1 MSDQIPQPP
10 GQHEVLTSPGGA
22 PVPPGGSSG
31 GRFGGRALVVT
42 GIAVGGAAL
51 LGGGVWAAISFLGA
65 GPQPAEALPDST
77 IGYVSIDLDPS
88 GKQKIEGIK
97 TLRKFE
103 AFRDEVDLDPNAD
116 LREELF
122 DLIQEDAGCD
132 SLDYDDDIEP
142 WIGKRA
148 GFAAVDLGGDEPVP
162 AIVVQTSSA
171 KKAEDG
177 VKALK
182 DCLGGDSTGHAIKG
196 DWLILAEDQDTA
208 DELLEATE
216 KASLADDED
225 YQKWTDEVGDPGF
238 VNLYAA
244 PEAGPYIADL
254 VASELGADTDLTYDD
269 EPVAP
274 DPATEE
280 IEKAFEDFQGMAGT
294 IRFAG
299 GSVELEVAGQTGDDA
314 VTAAIGAG
322 DAGDDVLATLPEDTA
337 AAYGVGFG
345 EDWFE
350 PVVEQLLAAT
360 GEESTIDEVV
370 ADLEAES
377 GLALPEDAETLAG
390 ESLAIALGGNTDA
403 EAFDS
408 GDPSEIE
415 AGLKV
420 KGEPDDIEQVL
431 DKLRPQ
437 AAEEGETLVSEEGDD
452 GTVAIGM
459 NESYIGT
466 LTEDGDLGGSDTF
479 QSVVPDADD
488 ASSVLFVN
496 FDASDDWLDTL
507 LRDLGAPEE
516 IVDNVAPLSALGL
529 STWTEDGVS
538 HGLLKVT
545 TD

>member
-1 MSDQIPQPP
+1 VSDQFPP
-10 GQHEVLTSPGGA
+10 SGQQEVLASPGGE
-22 PVPPGGSSG
+22 PLPKP

-42 GIAVGGAAL
+42 GAAVGGAAL

-103 AFRDEVDLDPNAD
+103 AFRDEVDLDPKAD
-116 LREELF
+116 LRQELF

-132 SLDYDDDIEP
+132 GLDYDDDIEP

-171 KKAEDG
+171 KKAEEG
-177 VKALK
+177 VEALK
-182 DCLGGDSTGHAIKG
+182 ECFGGDQTGHAVKG

-225 YQKWTDEVGDPGF
+225 YEKWTDEVGDPGF
-238 VNLYAA
+238 LNLYAA
-244 PEAGPYIADL
+244 PEAGPFISDL
-254 VASELGADTDLTYDD
+254 IVDELDSDTDFSYDD
-269 EPVAP
+269 EPVP
-274 DPATEE
+274 PTDDKQTEK

-294 IRFAG
+294 IRFAD
-299 GSVELEVAGQTGDDA
+299 GSVELEVAGQAGDDD
-314 VTAAIGAG
+314 VTAAIGQG
-322 DAGDDVLATLPEDTA
+322 TAGDDVLATLPEDTA

-345 EDWFE
+345 KDWFE

-360 GEESTIDEVV
+360 GEDMTVQEAIT
-370 ADLEAES
+370 DLEAES

-390 ESLAIALGGNTDA
+390 ESLAIAVGGDIDA
-403 EAFDS
+403 DTFDH
-408 GDPSEIE
+408 GDPTEIE
-415 AGLKV
+415 AGVKV
-420 KGEPDDIEQVL
+420 KGDADQIEQVI

-437 AAEEGETLVSEEGDD
+437 VEEEGDTIVTAEDD
-452 GTVAIGM
+452 GMVAIGA
-459 NESYIGT
+459 NEDYVDT
-466 LTEDGDLGGSDTF
+466 LKGDGDLGGNDTF
-479 QSVVPDADD
+479 KAVVPDAED
-488 ASSVLFVN
+488 ASSILYVN
-496 FDASDDWLDTL
+496 FDASDDWLTTL
-507 LRDLGAPEE
+507 LRDLGAPDDL
-516 IVDNVAPLSALGL
+516 VSNVAPLSALGI
-529 STWTEDGVS
+529 SSWTEDDVT
-538 HGLLKVT
+538 HGLLKIT

>member
-1 MSDQIPQPP
+1 MSDQFPP
-10 GQHEVLTSPGGA
+10 SGQQEVLTSPGGE
-22 PVPPGGSSG
+22 PLPKS

-42 GIAVGGAAL
+42 GAAVGGAAL

-103 AFRDEVDLDPNAD
+103 AFRDEVDLDPKAD
-116 LREELF
+116 LREELY

-132 SLDYDDDIEP
+132 SLDYGDDIEP

-171 KKAEDG
+171 KKAEEG
-177 VKALK
+177 VEAIK
-182 DCLGGDSTGHAIKG
+182 DCFGGDATGHAVKG

-216 KASLADDED
+216 KGSLADDED

-244 PEAGPYIADL
+244 PEAGPFISDL
-254 VASELGADTDLTYDD
+254 IVDELDSDTDISYDD
-269 EPVAP
+269 DPVP
-274 DPATEE
+274 PADDKKTEE
-280 IEKAFEDFQGMAGT
+280 IEKAFENFQGMAGT
-294 IRFAG
+294 IRFAD
-299 GSVELEVAGQTGDDA
+299 GSVELEVAGQTGDDEVA
-314 VTAAIGAG
+314 AAIGDG
-322 DAGDDVLATLPEDTA
+322 TAGDDVLATLPEDTA
-337 AAYGVGFG
+337 AAYGVGLG
-345 EDWFE
+345 KDWFE
-350 PVVEQLLAAT
+350 PVVEQLLAVS
-360 GEESTIDEVV
+360 GEDLTVEEAI
-370 ADLEAES
+370 ADLESDS

-390 ESLAIALGGNTDA
+390 ESLAIAVGGDIDA
-403 EAFDS
+403 DAFDQ
-408 GDPSEIE
+408 GDAASIE
-415 AGLKV
+415 VGVKV
-420 KGEPDDIEQVL
+420 KGDADQIEQVI

-437 AAEEGETLVSEEGDD
+437 IEREGESIATAEDD
-452 GTVAIGM
+452 GMVAIGA
-459 NESYIGT
+459 NRDYVDT
-466 LTEDGDLGGSDTF
+466 LKGDGDLGRNDTF
-479 QSVVPDADD
+479 QTVVPDAED
-488 ASSVLFVN
+488 ASSILYAN
-496 FDASDDWLDTL
+496 FDASDDWLTTL
-507 LRDLGAPEE
+507 LRDLGAPDDL
-516 IVDNVAPLSALGL
+516 VSNVEPLSALGI
-529 STWTEDGVS
+529 SSWTEDDVT

>member
-1 MSDQIPQPP
+1 MSDQLPPP
-10 GQHEVLTSPGGA
+10 GQHEFLVSPGGEQL
-22 PVPPGGSSG
+22 PKSG

-42 GIAVGGAAL
+42 GAAVGGAAL
-51 LGGGVWAAISFLGA
+51 LGGGVWAAMSFLGA

-103 AFRDEVDLDPNAD
+103 AFRDEVDLDPDAD
-116 LREELF
+116 LRKELF

-132 SLDYDDDIEP
+132 SVDYDDDVEP

-162 AIVVQTSSA
+162 AIVVQASNA
-171 KKAEDG
+171 NKAEKG
-177 VKALK
+177 VEAIKE
-182 DCLGGDSTGHAIKG
+182 CFGGDATGYAIKG

-244 PEAGPYIADL
+244 PEAGPFISDL
-254 VASELGADTDLTYDD
+254 IVNELDSDDYVTYGD
-269 EPVAP
+269 EPVP
-274 DPATEE
+274 PADDKSTEE

-294 IRFAG
+294 IRFAD
-299 GSVELEVAGQTGDDA
+299 GSVELEVAGQTGGDEA
-314 VTAAIGAG
+314 TAAIGAG
-322 DAGDDVLATLPEDTA
+322 DAGDDVLATLPDDTA

-360 GEESTIDEVV
+360 GEDLTFDEAI
-370 ADLEAES
+370 ADLESES

-390 ESLAIALGGNTDA
+390 ESLAIAVGGDIDA
-403 EAFDS
+403 DTFDN
-408 GDPSEIE
+408 GDPSEIQ

-420 KGEPDDIEQVL
+420 KGDPDDIEQVL

-437 AAEEGETLVSEEGDD
+437 IEEEGESLVFKENDD
-452 GTVAIGM
+452 TVAIGV
-459 NESYIGT
+459 NQDYVDT
-466 LTEDGDLGGSDTF
+466 LTEEGDLGDDDTF
-479 QSVVPDADD
+479 KAVVPDADD
-488 ASSVLFVN
+488 ASSILYVN

-507 LRDLGAPEE
+507 LRDLGAPDEL
-516 IVDNVAPLSALGL
+516 VTNLAPLSAVGI
-529 STWTEDGVS
+529 SSWTEDDTT

>member
-1 MSDQIPQPP
+1 M
-10 GQHEVLTSPGGA
+10 
-22 PVPPGGSSG
+22 
-31 GRFGGRALVVT
+31 VT
-42 GIAVGGAAL
+42 GAAIGGAAL

-103 AFRDEVDLDPNAD
+103 AFRDEVDLDPKAD
-116 LREELF
+116 LRKELF

-132 SLDYDDDIEP
+132 ALDYDDDIEP

-162 AIVVQTSSA
+162 AIVVQISSA
-171 KKAEDG
+171 KKAEEG
-177 VKALK
+177 VEALK
-182 DCLGGDSTGHAIKG
+182 DCFGGDATGHAVKG

-244 PEAGPYIADL
+244 PEAGPFISDL
-254 VASELGADTDLTYDD
+254 IVDELDSDTDISYDD
-269 EPVAP
+269 EPVP
-274 DPATEE
+274 PADDKKTEE

-294 IRFAG
+294 IRFAD
-299 GSVELEVAGQTGDDA
+299 GSVELEFAGQTGDDE
-314 VTAAIGAG
+314 VTAAIGHG
-322 DAGDDVLATLPEDTA
+322 TAGDDVLATLPEDTA

-345 EDWFE
+345 DDWFE
-350 PVVEQLLAAT
+350 PVVKQLLAAT
-360 GEESTIDEVV
+360 GEDMTVEEAI

-390 ESLAIALGGNTDA
+390 ESLAVAVGGDIDA
-403 EAFDS
+403 ETFDH
-408 GDPSEIE
+408 GDPALIE
-415 AGLKV
+415 AGVKV
-420 KGEPDDIEQVL
+420 KGDADQIEQVI

-437 AAEEGETLVSEEGDD
+437 VEEEGDTIVTAEDD
-452 GTVAIGM
+452 GMVAIGA
-459 NESYIGT
+459 NQDYVET
-466 LTEDGDLGGSDTF
+466 LKGDGDLGGNDTF
-479 QSVVPDADD
+479 KTVVPDAED
-488 ASSVLFVN
+488 ASSILYVN
-496 FDASDDWLDTL
+496 FDASDDWLTTL
-507 LRDLGAPEE
+507 LRDLGAPDDL
-516 IVDNVAPLSALGL
+516 VSNVSPLSALGI
-529 STWTEDGVS
+529 SSWTEDDVT

>member
-1 MSDQIPQPP
+1 MSDQFPPSGQP
-10 GQHEVLTSPGGA
+10 EVLASPGGE
-22 PVPPGGSSG
+22 PLPKS

-42 GIAVGGAAL
+42 GAAVGGAAL

-103 AFRDEVDLDPNAD
+103 AFRDEVDLDPKAD
-116 LREELF
+116 LRQELF

-132 SLDYDDDIEP
+132 ALDYDDDIEP

-171 KKAEDG
+171 KKAEEG
-177 VKALK
+177 VEAFK
-182 DCLGGDSTGHAIKG
+182 DCFGGDTTGHAVKG

-216 KASLADDED
+216 QASLADDED

-244 PEAGPYIADL
+244 PEAGPFISDL
-254 VASELGADTDLTYDD
+254 IVDELDSDTDFSYDD
-269 EPVAP
+269 EPAP
-274 DPATEE
+274 SGDDKQAEE
-280 IEKAFEDFQGMAGT
+280 IEQAFEDFQGMAGT
-294 IRFAG
+294 IRFAD
-299 GSVELEVAGQTGDDA
+299 GSVELEVAGQTGDDD
-314 VTAAIGAG
+314 VTAAIGQG
-322 DAGDDVLATLPEDTA
+322 TAGDDVLSTLPEDTA

-360 GEESTIDEVV
+360 GEDLTLDEAI

-390 ESLAIALGGNTDA
+390 ESLAIAVGGDIDA
-403 EAFDS
+403 DTFDH

-415 AGLKV
+415 AGVKV
-420 KGEPDDIEQVL
+420 KGDTDQIEQVI

-437 AAEEGETLVSEEGDD
+437 AEEEGDTIVTAEDD
-452 GTVAIGM
+452 GMVAIGA
-459 NESYIGT
+459 NEDYVDT
-466 LTEDGDLGGSDTF
+466 LKGDGDLGGNDTF
-479 QSVVPDADD
+479 KAVVPDAED
-488 ASSVLFVN
+488 ASSILYVN
-496 FDASDDWLDTL
+496 FDASDDWLTTL
-507 LRDLGAPEE
+507 LRDLGAPDDL
-516 IVDNVAPLSALGL
+516 VSNVEPLSALGI
-529 STWTEDGVS
+529 SSWTEDDVT
-538 HGLLKVT
+538 HGLLKIT